1 MNWGDGFGLLS
12 GHMAADGD
20 TFYIDTLRDLI
31 RQGVIDP
38 GMSVLGVCASGRD
51 HHTFLEA
58 GLRNATLTNL
68 ETRFDI
74 DDPGPHVL
82 AGGDVEN
89 LGYPDASFDFVIAH
103 NGLHHCA
110 SPHRGLLEMHRV
122 ARRGLL
128 VFEPRDSLVSRLGTR
143 LGVGQ
148 EYETAAVAL
157 SADGRHGG
165 WRNGPVPNFVYRWT
179 EREIEKTIHSA
190 TPWIRC
196 GFHYRYALRPPS
208 GAASSRSALVRVG
221 LRVAVPVA
229 RLLARVF
236 PRQTNCFA
244 YAVVKPRDGTGTPP
258 WIRWADG
265 RPELDPEWAR
275 THYHLE
281 NRR

>member
-1 MNWGDGFGLLS
+1 MNWDRGSGFLYR
-12 GHMAADGD
+12 HMAADGD
-20 TFYIDTLRDLI
+20 TFYLDTLRDLI

-38 GMSVLGVCASGRD
+38 GMSILGVCAGGRD
-51 HHTFLEA
+51 HRTLLEA

-82 AGGDVEN
+82 AGGDVEDMDHAD
-89 LGYPDASFDFVIAH
+89 GSFDFVIAH

-110 SPHRGLLEMHRV
+110 SPHKGLLEMHRV

-128 VFEPRDSLVSRLGTR
+128 VFEPRDSLLARIGTR
-143 LGVGQ
+143 FGLGQ

-179 EREIEKTIHSA
+179 EREIEKTIRSA
-190 TPWIRC
+190 TPWMEC
-196 GFHYRYALRPPS
+196 SYHYRYALRPPS
-208 GAASSRSALVRVG
+208 GAASSRNALVRTG
-221 LRVAVPVA
+221 LKVAVPAA
-229 RLLARVF
+229 RLLAAVF

-244 YAVVKPRDGTGTPP
+244 FAVVKPTPGSGSPP
-258 WIRWADG
+258 WIRWIDG

-275 THYHLE
+275 VHYRVE